1 MLNKGKEIRCA
12 HIAPLDIKIIFSV
25 NVQNTRQTE
34 MGSLRAT
41 GIPKGFISTHS
52 ECHKNGSRYTNVRRL
67 H

>member
-41 GIPKGFISTHS
+41 GDT
-52 ECHKNGSRYTNVRRL
+52 
-67 H
+67 